1 MLTKVNPRDKKKLAV
16 LAAEG
21 ATLSLRRRAAIIM
34 LGDEGKNVKEIAD
47 SVGLAPSRVQ
57 YWLRRYRQ
65 IGLDIFEPTAPAKQ
79 AAAPAKQ
86 AAAPAKQAA
95 APAKQAA
102 APAKQA
108 AAPAKQALP
117 PLMPL
122 PDEELNLRAAKTP
135 VSSVEKAKSVEEIP
149 TYTKKMRKV
158 AMRAMKVVHD
168 KKGLKRAKKI
178 KTVEGFETFMDE
190 VAGLGKSLRA
200 AVKGDKLK
208 KNKIRRLKKQ
218 VKQLDKLLKR
228 ARKLLK

>member
-65 IGLDIFEPTAPAKQ
+65 IGLDIFEPT
-79 AAAPAKQ
+79 
-86 AAAPAKQAA
+86 
-95 APAKQAA
+95 